1 MVGDQSSTAIFGG
14 RDQERLSARDAGDR
28 AALYRYGNYSTGC
41 RETMSW
47 RFVCIGVLCAM
58 GIGAMVS
65 VSAVESR
72 AQESWP
78 RVELSAGTWI
88 SVGDTR
94 WAHNASSDPDLG
106 NPTSKLTYK
115 DVGTNVIDLT
125 GKFWF
130 SPRVFGRLNGGFADI
145 GGGRL
150 TDDDFGSG
158 QRLFSRTISNV
169 PDNNMY
175 YINAD
180 LGGRVREFP
189 NHRGWLDLF
198 GGYQY
203 WRTEHQAVGVGQVV
217 CDPGAIPGFT
227 CDAAGTNSFQGV
239 NVITNRA
246 NWHSVRVGASTE
258 YRLTTRFSLLGTF
271 AFIPISLL
279 DNKDVHHLRGDLQQ
293 NPSFSMD
300 GYGIGADADVGFR
313 FMIMKHL
320 AANLGYRVYYNR
332 ILDGDLSV
340 HPAVGSSESF
350 PLTQFESLRH
360 GFTAGLS
367 LLF

>member
-1 MVGDQSSTAIFGG
+1 MSQ
-14 RDQERLSARDAGDR
+14 RWRSA
-28 AALYRYGNYSTGC
+28 
-41 RETMSW
+41 
-47 RFVCIGVLCAM
+47 CIGVLCGMIIVAT
-58 GIGAMVS
+58 
-65 VSAVESR
+65 VSASAGEERV
-72 AQESWP
+72 QESWP

-94 WAHNASSDPDLG
+94 WAHNASSNPGLG

-130 SPRVFGRLNGGFADI
+130 SPKIFGRLNGGFADI

-180 LGGRVREFP
+180 LGGRVKEFP

-203 WRTEHQAVGVGQVV
+203 WHTTYQATGLTQVA
-217 CDPGAIPGFT
+217 CDPSAIPSLT
-227 CDAAGTNSFQGV
+227 CAAAGTSGFQGE
-239 NVITNRA
+239 NVITNRT
-246 NWHSVRVGASTE
+246 NWHSIRVGASTE
-258 YRLTTRFSLLGTF
+258 YRLTKRLSVLGTL
-271 AFIPISLL
+271 AFIPISVL

-293 NPSFSMD
+293 NPSFSMT
-300 GYGIGADADVGFR
+300 GYGVGANVDVGAR
-313 FMIMKHL
+313 FMITNHL
-320 AANLGYRVYYNR
+320 AANLGYRLYYNR
-332 ILDGDLSV
+332 MFSGDLTV
-340 HPAVGSSESF
+340 HPVAGSSDSF

-367 LLF
+367 LIF

>member
-1 MVGDQSSTAIFGG
+1 
-14 RDQERLSARDAGDR
+14 
-28 AALYRYGNYSTGC
+28 
-41 RETMSW
+41 MSQRW
-47 RFVCIGVLCAM
+47 RPACIGVLCAM
-58 GIGAMVS
+58 IIVAMVS
-65 VSAVESR
+65 VNAGEAP

-94 WAHNASSDPDLG
+94 WAHNASSNPGLG

-130 SPRVFGRLNGGFADI
+130 TPKIFGRLNGGFAGI

-150 TDDDFGSG
+150 TDDDFASG
-158 QRLFSRTISNV
+158 QRLFSKTISNV
-169 PDNNMY
+169 PDNSMY

-180 LGGRVREFP
+180 FGGRVREFP
-189 NHRGWLDLF
+189 NHRGHLDIF
-198 GGYQY
+198 AGYQY
-203 WRTEHQAVGVGQVV
+203 WHTEYRAVGLGIVV
-217 CDPGAIPGFT
+217 CDPAVIVCNATLPLPGET
-227 CDAAGTNSFQGV
+227 
-239 NVITNRA
+239 VITNTT
-246 NWHSVRVGASTE
+246 NWHSIRVGASTE
-258 YRLTTRFSLLGTF
+258 YRLTTRLSLLATL
-271 AFIPISLL
+271 ALIPISIL
-279 DNKDVHHLRGDLQQ
+279 DNEDIHHLRGDLQQ
-293 NPSFSMD
+293 NPSFSMK
-300 GYGIGADADVGFR
+300 GYGVGADVDVGAR
-313 FMIMKHL
+313 FMITKNL

-332 ILDGDLSV
+332 VLDGDLTN
-340 HPAVGSSESF
+340 HPAAGSSQSF

>member
-1 MVGDQSSTAIFGG
+1 
-14 RDQERLSARDAGDR
+14 
-28 AALYRYGNYSTGC
+28 
-41 RETMSW
+41 MSQRW
-47 RFVCIGVLCAM
+47 RPACIGVLCTM
-58 GIGAMVS
+58 IIVAMVS
-65 VSAVESR
+65 ISAGEAR
-72 AQESWP
+72 GQESLS

-94 WAHNASSDPDLG
+94 WAHDASSNPGLG

-130 SPRVFGRLNGGFADI
+130 SPRVFGRLNGGFAGI

-150 TDDDFGSG
+150 TDDDFGSE
-158 QRLFSRTISNV
+158 QRLFSKTTSNV

-203 WRTEHQAVGVGQVV
+203 WHTEHQAVGIGQVV

-227 CDAAGTNSFQGV
+227 CAAAGTSSNEGET
-239 NVITNRA
+239 VITNRA
-246 NWHSVRVGASTE
+246 NWHSVRMGASAE
-258 YRLTTRFSLLGTF
+258 YRLTTRLSLLGTL
-271 AFIPISLL
+271 ALIPISVL

-293 NPSFSMD
+293 NPSFSMK
-300 GYGIGADADVGFR
+300 GYGVGADVDVGAR
-313 FMIMKHL
+313 FMITKNL
-320 AANLGYRVYYNR
+320 AANLGYRLYYNR
-332 ILDGDLSV
+332 MLSGDLTV
-340 HPAVGSSESF
+340 HPVAASSESF

>member
-1 MVGDQSSTAIFGG
+1 
-14 RDQERLSARDAGDR
+14 
-28 AALYRYGNYSTGC
+28 
-41 RETMSW
+41 MSHRW
-47 RFVCIGVLCAM
+47 RPACIGVLCGMIILA
-58 GIGAMVS
+58 IAS
-65 VSAVESR
+65 VSAGEERVQESR
-72 AQESWP
+72 P

-94 WAHNASSDPDLG
+94 WAHNASSTPGLG

-130 SPRVFGRLNGGFADI
+130 TPRVFGRLNGGFANI

-150 TDDDFGSG
+150 TDDDFGSNGG
-158 QRLFSRTISNV
+158 QRLFSRTNS
-169 PDNNMY
+169 DLSGDSMWY
-175 YINAD
+175 LNAD
-180 LGGRVREFP
+180 SGFRVAEYP

-203 WRTEHQAVGVGQVV
+203 WHTAYQATGLTQVS
-217 CDPGAIPGFT
+217 CDPSALPGFT
-227 CDAAGTNSFQGV
+227 CALAPGQSNNQGV
-239 NVITNRA
+239 NVITNRT

-258 YRLTTRFSLLGTF
+258 YRLTRRLSVLGTL
-271 AFIPISLL
+271 AFIPISVF

-293 NPSFSMD
+293 NPSFSMT
-300 GYGIGADADVGFR
+300 GYGVGADVDVGAR
-313 FMIMKHL
+313 FMITKNL
-320 AANLGYRVYYNR
+320 AANLGYRLYYNR
-332 ILDGDLSV
+332 MFSGDLTV
-340 HPAVGSSESF
+340 HPATGSSESF

-367 LLF
+367 LIF

>member
-1 MVGDQSSTAIFGG
+1 
-14 RDQERLSARDAGDR
+14 
-28 AALYRYGNYSTGC
+28 
-41 RETMSW
+41 MSQRW
-47 RFVCIGVLCAM
+47 RPAYIGVLCAM
-58 GIGAMVS
+58 IIVAMVW
-65 VSAVESR
+65 VSAGEAR

-94 WAHNASSDPDLG
+94 WAHNASSNPGLG

-130 SPRVFGRLNGGFADI
+130 TPKIFGRLNGGFAGI

-150 TDDDFGSG
+150 TDDDYATG
-158 QRLFSRTISNV
+158 QRLYLRTISNV

-189 NHRGWLDLF
+189 NHRGYLDLF

-203 WRTEHQAVGVGQVV
+203 WRTEHRAVGLGLVV
-217 CDPGAIPGFT
+217 CDPTVINCNATLPPPGET
-227 CDAAGTNSFQGV
+227 VT
-239 NVITNRA
+239 TNRA
-246 NWHSVRVGASTE
+246 NWHSLRMGASAE

-271 AFIPISLL
+271 AVIPISVF

-293 NPSFSMD
+293 NPSFSMT
-300 GYGIGADADVGFR
+300 GYGVGADVDVGAR
-313 FMIMKHL
+313 FMITRNL
-320 AANLGYRVYYNR
+320 AANLGYRLYYNR
-332 ILDGDLSV
+332 MLSGDLTV
-340 HPAVGSSESF
+340 HPAAGSSESF

-367 LLF
+367 VLF